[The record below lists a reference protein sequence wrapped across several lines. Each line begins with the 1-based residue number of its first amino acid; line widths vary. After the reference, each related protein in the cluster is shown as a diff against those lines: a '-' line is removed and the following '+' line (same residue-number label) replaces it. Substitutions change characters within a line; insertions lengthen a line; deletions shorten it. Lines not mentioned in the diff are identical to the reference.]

1 MSYPQGAPGGS
12 GFPSAQ
18 QPTPQFGAPTQQF
31 SAVPDAEP
39 AAEGPSKLPVYLNG
53 VTAGLGLLVYLSSF
67 GPQFSVD
74 SSQFPGGGEL
84 SGSSL
89 GVALG
94 VVAALVAGL
103 LAGVGLLA
111 KRDFVAVTAVAAVLG
126 FLLVLAD
133 IINVPSGA
141 SVDWGLYLVIAF
153 TLLQA
158 AVAIVVL
165 LFHAGIVTPPAP
177 RPKYE
182 QQPQHYGQYPGYYGQ
197 QAGQQPGQQH
207 GAPQH
212 QQGPQHQQ
220 RPGYPTPYG
229 GSGGYQGSGQNT
241 GGYQASGQNTGGFP
255 SDQSGPPT
263 PPTGFPTYG
272 QPPASNAP
280 TTQVPTQHQ
289 APSPSQPDQSS

>member
-12 GFPSAQ
+12 GFPPAQ
-18 QPTPQFGAPTQQF
+18 QPTPQFGSPTQQF

-39 AAEGPSKLPVYLNG
+39 VAAGPSKLPAYLSG
-53 VTAGLGLLVYLSSF
+53 VTAALGLLVYLSSF

-94 VVAALVAGL
+94 IVAALVAGL
-103 LAGVGLLA
+103 LAGVSLLV
-111 KRDFVAVTAVAAVLG
+111 KRDFVAVAAVAAVLG

-133 IINVPSGA
+133 IINVPAGA

-165 LFHAGIVTPPAP
+165 LFDAGIITPPVP

-182 QQPQHYGQYPGYYGQ
+182 QQQPQHYGQYPGGYYGQ
-197 QAGQQPGQQH
+197 QPPQQQH
-207 GAPQH
+207 GAPSHH
-212 QQGPQHQQ
+212 QAPQHQQ

-229 GSGGYQGSGQNT
+229 GSGGYQT
-241 GGYQASGQNTGGFP
+241 SGQNTGGFP

-289 APSPSQPDQSS
+289 SPSSSQPDQSS